1 MDNNFTTIKE
11 RVLLIAE
18 NKGISKENF
27 FADIGMTYGSFK
39 GSAKKRPLNSDAIEN
54 ILTIHKDINAEWLI
68 TGSGEMLKSS
78 LAVNEPN
85 GIYKLRTDR
94 IEDQQDVPLYNLEAS
109 AGLVSLFNKHADH
122 TPIDYLRI
130 PNLPKCDGA
139 LTVTGD
145 SMYPLLKSGDII
157 MYKEVNTEI
166 ANVFF
171 GEMYLLS
178 IALNGDEYVSVKW
191 VQKSDKGEDYIKLVS
206 ENQHHQPKDIHLK
219 SVKAMALVKASV
231 RINAMR

>member
-1 MDNNFTTIKE
+1 MSVKSRVKE
-11 RVLLIAE
+11 FAKF
-18 NKGISKENF
+18 KGMSVADFEKSIEVSNGYVNSISKS
-27 FADIGMTYGSFK
+27 IGLDKIGK
-39 GSAKKRPLNSDAIEN
+39 
-54 ILTIHKDINAEWLI
+54 ILEIYSNLSLEWLL
-68 TGSGEMLKSS
+68 TGTGEMLKDA

-157 MYKEVNTEI
+157 MYKEVYTEI
-166 ANVFF
+166 GNIFF